1 MFLYICFMKQEIKSE
16 LTQQLIID
24 KAFNLFY
31 KNGFKSTSIDKI
43 MLATKLS
50 KGAFYHHFKN
60 KQDIGLA
67 VISQR
72 VQTRILNGMIKPLDS
87 NQEPIELLK
96 HVFTSKI
103 RSFSMEEK
111 QAGCPANNLINEIG
125 DSELGYQLALRKIID
140 DWKQAIIKVIE
151 NGKSTGS
158 IKPEVDS
165 AAVAIY
171 LISAFEGIRGIRKLY
186 QDDQILEEYLLGV
199 ENYLNQLK

>member
-1 MFLYICFMKQEIKSE
+1 MKQEIKSE

-24 KAFNLFY
+24 KAYNLFY

-43 MLATKLS
+43 MHATKLS

-72 VQTRILNGMIKPLDS
+72 VQTRILNGMIKPLESD
-87 NQEPIELLK
+87 QEPIELLK

-103 RSFSMEEK
+103 RSFTEEEK
-111 QAGCPANNLINEIG
+111 QTGCPANNLINEIG

-140 DWKQAIIKVIE
+140 DWKKAIIKIIE

-158 IKPEVDS
+158 IKTEVDS
-165 AAVAIY
+165 AAVSIY
-171 LISAFEGIRGIRKLY
+171 LISSFEGIRGIRKLY